1 MNHMGKTK
9 WVVGRENFLTM
20 TSGLYVHLFPVL
32 GTPFLQSSL
41 FCNFPTSSDIWAQA
55 GCRSELWHLLLL
67 TLHGAKRLW
76 LILPRT
82 QGLPSSDRKP
92 PSPNLPAPSSE
103 RRRFASWALNTI
115 FPNGFRPRVT
125 DSSAHTNKPG
135 RQCRR

>member
-82 QGLPSSDRKP
+82 RAFPLLTGSLLLLIFLLLPQRGEGL
-92 PSPNLPAPSSE
+92 LP
-103 RRRFASWALNTI
+103 
-115 FPNGFRPRVT
+115 G
-125 DSSAHTNKPG
+125 H
-135 RQCRR
+135 